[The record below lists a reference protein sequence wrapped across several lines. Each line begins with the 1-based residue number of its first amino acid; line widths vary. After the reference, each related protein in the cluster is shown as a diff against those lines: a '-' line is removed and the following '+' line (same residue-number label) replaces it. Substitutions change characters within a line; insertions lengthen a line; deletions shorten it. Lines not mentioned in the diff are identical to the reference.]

1 MRTITETIT
10 TTVYKFDELSDSAKE
25 KFTDEQ
31 RDFEAEFWA
40 DEMYDCLKSAMKTM
54 NISIDDYEIGIDG
67 SGYINLSVD
76 DDAEELEGVRAYTW
90 IVNNLF
96 ADVRKNK
103 LYWIESNFDKQRY
116 SNIESKDWMENCPFS
131 GMCYDYTVKFAWD
144 YWCAELKSGLEPSIR
159 DFLDELETQYLK
171 ELSDEYDG
179 FGEDEARDVAE
190 ANNYEFLEEGTIF

>member
-1 MRTITETIT
+1 MREV
-10 TTVYKFDELSDSAKE
+10 TVTNTYKVYTFDELSDEAKE
-25 KFTDEQ
+25 KFI
-31 RDFEAEFWA
+31 EAERDSEMESIA
-40 DEMYDCLKSAMKTM
+40 DEFVECMKEAMYRL
-54 NISIDDYEIGIDG
+54 NIDIDDYQLDYTG
-67 SGYINLSVD
+67 SGYINLHVD

-171 ELSDEYDG
+171 ELSDGYDG

-190 ANNYEFLEEGTIF
+190 ANNYEFLEDGTIF